1 MYNKK
6 IIIIHTIHK
15 YQAIM
20 KKTVVVDIEYMRPS
34 VSGRCR
40 SRSRSRSQSQPGS
53 RSRSQ
58 SPHTTVNRIVTSAI
72 EKSAICDDYDYD
84 ELLNDELLNDKVLLV
99 NEAYCHDDND
109 DEESTS
115 NNDDNDEDIITASE
129 SSSTSSYTCDT
140 KKRYQHPSIKDSD
153 YAVDSDDDLFQSV
166 LDEPTFQLDVNAIL
180 SAMTKT
186 ENSTIANMTLPKIA
200 ARRQEVLST
209 MNLTPEKYA
218 EFDRK
223 LHLYRVIEH
232 PDELKHNQL
241 IRWIPLRSL
250 ETRPYVTLGGCL
262 FRVKYNEEEALHII
276 TMRNVKKFV
285 FNIKFE
291 LNAVFQRLSQ
301 EELLI
306 LRAVEYVESDD

>member
-1 MYNKK
+1 MNEPLNMKELLYNE
-6 IIIIHTIHK
+6 
-15 YQAIM
+15 
-20 KKTVVVDIEYMRPS
+20 V
-34 VSGRCR
+34 
-40 SRSRSRSQSQPGS
+40 
-53 RSRSQ
+53 
-58 SPHTTVNRIVTSAI
+58 
-72 EKSAICDDYDYD
+72 YD
-84 ELLNDELLNDKVLLV
+84 EVYDETD
-99 NEAYCHDDND
+99 EEDDESYIDDND
-109 DEESTS
+109 NSLS
-115 NNDDNDEDIITASE
+115 PASSA
-129 SSSTSSYTCDT
+129 SSSSSASASSSASVRHA
-140 KKRYQHPSIKDSD
+140 KKQYQHPSVKDSD
-153 YAVDSDDDLFQSV
+153 YAVDSDDDLLQSV
-166 LDEPTFQLDVNAIL
+166 LDEPTFHLDVNAIL
-180 SAMTKT
+180 SAMTKS

-218 EFDRK
+218 EFERK
-223 LHLYRVIEH
+223 LYMYRVIEH

-262 FRVKYNEEEALHII
+262 FRVKYNHEEAVHIV

-306 LRAVEYVESDD
+306 LRAVEYVETEDGL

>member
-1 MYNKK
+1 
-6 IIIIHTIHK
+6 
-15 YQAIM
+15 M
-20 KKTVVVDIEYMRPS
+20 KKTVVVNLEYMRPS
-34 VSGRCR
+34 GGGR
-40 SRSRSRSQSQPGS
+40 SRSRSRSHSRTQANS
-53 RSRSQ
+53 RSRTQ
-58 SPHTTVNRIVTSAI
+58 SPQTTVNRIVTSAI
-72 EKSAICDDYDYD
+72 EKSGLCDEYEMNEPLNMKELLYNEVYD
-84 ELLNDELLNDKVLLV
+84 EVYDETD
-99 NEAYCHDDND
+99 EEDDESYIDDND
-109 DEESTS
+109 NSLS
-115 NNDDNDEDIITASE
+115 PASSA
-129 SSSTSSYTCDT
+129 SSSSSSSASSSASVRHA
-140 KKRYQHPSIKDSD
+140 KKQYQHPSVKDSD
-153 YAVDSDDDLFQSV
+153 YAVDSDDDLLQSV
-166 LDEPTFQLDVNAIL
+166 LDEPTFHLDVNAIL
-180 SAMTKT
+180 SAMTKS

-218 EFDRK
+218 EFERK
-223 LHLYRVIEH
+223 LYMYRVIEH

-262 FRVKYNEEEALHII
+262 FRVKYNHEEAVHIV

-306 LRAVEYVESDD
+306 LRAVEYVETEDGL

>member
-1 MYNKK
+1 
-6 IIIIHTIHK
+6 
-15 YQAIM
+15 M
-20 KKTVVVDIEYMRPS
+20 KKTVVVNLEYMRPS
-34 VSGRCR
+34 VSGRSR
-40 SRSRSRSQSQPGS
+40 SRSRSRTRSESQPKS
-53 RSRSQ
+53 HSRSQ

-72 EKSAICDDYDYD
+72 EKSTICDDYDY
-84 ELLNDELLNDKVLLV
+84 DELLNDKVLLV
-99 NEAYCHDDND
+99 NEAYRYDDNDDNDD

-140 KKRYQHPSIKDSD
+140 KRQYQHPSIKDTD

-276 TMRNVKKFV
+276 TIRNVKKFV

-306 LRAVEYVESDD
+306 LRAVEYVESED

>member
-1 MYNKK
+1 
-6 IIIIHTIHK
+6 
-15 YQAIM
+15 M

-34 VSGRCR
+34 VSGRSR
-40 SRSRSRSQSQPGS
+40 SRSRSRTRSES

-84 ELLNDELLNDKVLLV
+84 ELLNDKVLLV
-99 NEAYCHDDND
+99 NEAYRYDDNDDND
-109 DEESTS
+109 DEESAS

-140 KKRYQHPSIKDSD
+140 KKQYQHPSIKDTD

-276 TMRNVKKFV
+276 TIRNVKKFV

-306 LRAVEYVESDD
+306 LRAVEYVESED

>member
-1 MYNKK
+1 
-6 IIIIHTIHK
+6 
-15 YQAIM
+15 M

-34 VSGRCR
+34 VSGRSR
-40 SRSRSRSQSQPGS
+40 SRSRSRTRSES

-84 ELLNDELLNDKVLLV
+84 ELLNDKVLLV
-99 NEAYCHDDND
+99 NEAYRYDDNDDND
-109 DEESTS
+109 DEESAS

-140 KKRYQHPSIKDSD
+140 KKQYQHPSIKDTD

-262 FRVKYNEEEALHII
+262 FRVKYNEEEALHMI
-276 TMRNVKKFV
+276 TIRNVKKFV

-306 LRAVEYVESDD
+306 LRAVEYVESED

>member
-1 MYNKK
+1 
-6 IIIIHTIHK
+6 
-15 YQAIM
+15 M
-20 KKTVVVDIEYMRPS
+20 KKTVVVNPEYMRPS
-34 VSGRCR
+34 GGGR
-40 SRSRSRSQSQPGS
+40 SRSRSRSRTQANS
-53 RSRSQ
+53 RSRTQ
-58 SPHTTVNRIVTSAI
+58 SPQTTVNRIVTTSI
-72 EKSAICDDYDYD
+72 DKSGLCDEYEMNEPLNMK
-84 ELLNDELLNDKVLLV
+84 ELLD
-99 NEAYCHDDND
+99 NEAYDETDEEDDESYIDDND
-109 DEESTS
+109 DSLS
-115 NNDDNDEDIITASE
+115 PASSA
-129 SSSTSSYTCDT
+129 SSSASTSSSASASSSASVSHAKTQ
-140 KKRYQHPSIKDSD
+140 YQHPSVKDSD
-153 YAVDSDDDLFQSV
+153 YAVDSDDDLLQSV
-166 LDEPTFQLDVNAIL
+166 LDEPTFHLDVNAIL

-186 ENSTIANMTLPKIA
+186 ENSTIANMTFSKIA

-218 EFDRK
+218 EFERK
-223 LHLYRVIEH
+223 LYMYRVIEH

-262 FRVKYNEEEALHII
+262 FRVKYNHEEAVHIV

-306 LRAVEYVESDD
+306 LRAVEYVETED